1 MKRQF
6 VTYVMLFITLTM
18 VYAQKIDC
26 RLTELVDKGMRQN
39 SMKLSVDDVCKD
51 NYAAPH
57 DIDTVAVKEEINV
70 TFSNDGEVEVI
81 SAIARLKKDAVCPV
95 GKLQQLGIS
104 VTDVVGNVLI
114 MSVPPESLLDLEEI
128 EEIEYVAADNLN
140 KLYNDKARTKTNI
153 DCVDG
158 SDIEKLEESGLPHAY
173 TGKDVII
180 GIVDVG
186 IDFNHAAFRDANGN
200 TRIKKVVTFDSSGN
214 KLVYTDAE
222 EIAALTTDRTTY
234 SHGSHTS
241 CTAGG
246 SKVGDTNLHGM
257 APDADLVLCGLGNS
271 LANSRIIASIGE
283 IFSYADEVGKPA
295 VINISLGDD
304 LYFRDGVT
312 SALVTAIRALNDDGA
327 ASGRIVCISAGN
339 DGNGHRS
346 IVQTL
351 AAAGDDGYCLRTVLG
366 ESGTTTLNDV
376 EVAYYRKIKLFAYDN
391 DGGDF
396 TAVLKAIDITSG
408 TLYDLS
414 EKPLYTSTTSTKP
427 VTALA
432 LTLNTDV
439 TNGKK
444 YVRLSNSKTYYF
456 HEPDLRLALLITG
469 TEGQKMRLENGMD
482 NNSTEGFYAKD
493 IAGYTD
499 GNAELSININ
509 ACDDAVI
516 SVGAYTARTS
526 WKSING
532 KSYHYTDTSQRTDG
546 SIASFSS
553 FSTDDNGVNRPDVVA
568 PGVGVLSA
576 YNMYDTTFFDGNGV
590 VSGGEAKIHCNE
602 TLNGRDNYYG
612 VMSGTSMSSPCAAG
626 IIALWLQA
634 NPTLS
639 TADIREIIRTTSYN
653 DEYTTDVANI
663 PSGDITQAGS
673 GKIDALA
680 GLQTIQET
688 TPSLHLYD
696 GDAYTATEDRIYTDG
711 VTYTRTFPSSLVNK
725 WTSLYVPFAI
735 NIADYTGQ
743 FDIAEIFALC
753 PIYDTNGDG
762 EVTAEDDA
770 YLILMK
776 KTSGMTFPNKP
787 YLIRVKSSGV
797 HEIDAVDGKTYAS
810 SNGMICCST
819 TAKSYMFTGTYST
832 VAANADNS
840 YWYMSG
846 GSLNKKTSGTANILP
861 NRWYMAISDIEDNYA
876 IGSQTQSSL
885 YIAVVGENAE
895 DATAVNTIMQDNRLQ
910 GNTIYNLAGQ
920 RVGKTNKPGVYVVN
934 GKKVV
939 K

>member
-39 SMKLSVDDVCKD
+39 SMKLSVDGAGKD

-70 TFSNDGEVEVI
+70 TFGDDGEVEVI

-104 VTDVVGNVLI
+104 VTDMVGNVLI

-153 DCVDG
+153 DCADG

-186 IDFNHAAFRDANGN
+186 IDYNHAAFRDANGN

-351 AAAGDDGYCLRTVLG
+351 AAAGDDGYSLRTVLG

-482 NNSTEGFYAKD
+482 DHSTEGFYSKGLV
-493 IAGYTD
+493 GYTD

-516 SVGAYTARTS
+516 SVGAYTASTS

-553 FSTDDNGVNRPDVVA
+553 FSTDDNGVNRPDVLA

-576 YNMYDTTFFDGNGV
+576 YNMYDTTYFDGNGV

-602 TLNGRDNYYG
+602 TLNGRDNHYG

-653 DEYTTDVANI
+653 DEYTTNVANI
-663 PSGDITQAGS
+663 PSGNIMQAGS
-673 GKIDALA
+673 GKMDALA
-680 GLQTIQET
+680 GLQAIQET
-688 TPSLHLYD
+688 IQSLHLYD
-696 GDAYTATEDRIYTDG
+696 GAYYIEGTFDAG
-711 VTYTRTFPSSLVNK
+711 NVTYTRSTVSGNYGSFCLPFDFDTNEATGIAKV
-725 WTSLYVPFAI
+725 YVPI
-735 NIADYTGQ
+735 
-743 FDIAEIFALC
+743 DIALYNTITGKLRIFLALKKGTVEAGT
-753 PIYDTNGDG
+753 PFLALLDGETSIVSNAPASFTAQMTNPAATTMLVFNTNGSDG
-762 EVTAEDDA
+762 LLLENENISLTWNGTYVKTEKCDGMMSFNTNGSFGDHSSSNLSPFRA
-770 YLILMK
+770 YLV
-776 KTSGMTFPNKP
+776 KTM
-787 YLIRVKSSGV
+787 
-797 HEIDAVDGKTYAS
+797 EDAQS
-810 SNGMICCST
+810 M
-819 TAKSYMFTGTYST
+819 
-832 VAANADNS
+832 
-840 YWYMSG
+840 
-846 GSLNKKTSGTANILP
+846 
-861 NRWYMAISDIEDNYA
+861 DIELLLND
-876 IGSQTQSSL
+876 
-885 YIAVVGENAE
+885 ENE
-895 DATAVNTIMQDNRLQ
+895 ATVINTIMQDNRLQ